1 MKRFSKIT
9 TTQLARI
16 CGVSQG
22 TVDRAL
28 HDRGG
33 ISPETK
39 EKILSVAREYDYIP
53 NISVGK
59 DGNSMLIGVV
69 LYDLYNEYFSK
80 LAMSFVNVAKT
91 MGYSVIFLFSDKELE
106 RERSAIDYFNYIGVD
121 GIVLFSVGSDD
132 EEYINYLKSLTKPIA
147 VIGNRL
153 KDMTYIGIDDCQAMY
168 DLTARFL
175 NDVKHGE
182 IAYFAPAL
190 RKKLSREN
198 AQSLRLQGFKMAME
212 ESRRSYRIAMSEDEL
227 SAASAGILCPTDHY
241 VLRALTRY
249 GTDTPKRLAGFDNTS
264 VLRRLKP
271 KLLTVEYSTD
281 AIATECLNYILGR
294 KYKKDIPHSVVY
306 NVE

>member
-39 EKILSVAREYDYIP
+39 EKILSVAREYDYVP
-53 NISVGK
+53 NVIGGK

-106 RERSAIDYFNYIGVD
+106 RERSAIDYFNHIGVD
-121 GIVLFSVGSDD
+121 GIVLFSVGSDN
-132 EEYINYLKSLTKPIA
+132 EEYINYLKSVTPIA
-147 VIGNRL
+147 VIGNSL
-153 KDMTYIGIDDCQAMY
+153 KDMVYIGIDDCQAMY
-168 DLTARFL
+168 DLTVRLL
-175 NDVKHGE
+175 NEVKHGE
-182 IAYFAPAL
+182 ITYFAPVL

-198 AQSLRLQGFKMAME
+198 AQSLRLQGFKAAME
-212 ESRRSYRIAMSEDEL
+212 ESRRSYRIATSEEEL
-227 SAASAGILCPTDHY
+227 SATSAGIICPADHY

-281 AIATECLNYILGR
+281 AIASECLNYILGR
-294 KYKKDIPHSVVY
+294 KYKKEIPHRVIY